1 MIRTLA
7 TIAALAFVLAVACLA
22 GAFAIAG
29 GPFTIDDDWHF
40 HRSSLPLDNTC
51 LPTAVRGVVRHAV

>member
-7 TIAALAFVLAVACLA
+7 IIALVDFVLAVACLA

-29 GPFTIDDDWHF
+29 GPFSIDDHLRF
-40 HRSSLPLDNTC
+40 HRETWSQDRPA
-51 LPTAVRGVVRHAV
+51 PVRAFEASPQAS

>member
-7 TIAALAFVLAVACLA
+7 IIAAVGFVLAVACLA

-29 GPFTIDDDWHF
+29 GPFSIDDGWRF
-40 HRSSLPLDNTC
+40 HRETWSRDQSGP
-51 LPTAVRGVVRHAV
+51 VRANEASPQGS